1 MPGVAKLTTPAAQG
15 AGLGPGRLGVG
26 MFGTRRGR
34 GIAWRLVEAV
44 LQFLN
49 LGEQR
54 TDDGLRFRR
63 LASDQFFRDLQ
74 RHALHVGEKQ
84 TCGQTDSQKT
94 SSRAVADYWLIV
106 IRVAGQLRSHSA
118 LAPKLQPRWVD
129 RISIGS
135 PVGPSNSALA
145 SKPIRT
151 TSSAEFALSYTA
163 CMAPRAYP

>member
-1 MPGVAKLTTPAAQG
+1 VGVSGTGGQRGVA
-15 AGLGPGRLGVG
+15 
-26 MFGTRRGR
+26 RG
-34 GIAWRLVEAV
+34 LVELF
-44 LQFLN
+44 LQLPDRVEE
-49 LGEQR
+49 GA
-54 TDDGLRFRR
+54 DGGLCFRR
-63 LASDQFFRDLQ
+63 LAGNQIFGDLQ